1 MCTLRRGNCQG
12 GKLKHHAVVRDQ
24 TLINCPRCTL
34 EILGFSP
41 SSALP
46 TAHAISFFF
55 PRDNPTSM
63 AMVEA
68 HLPGS
73 FKAVSR
79 VEFRIEGMQQP
90 TMLYLDD
97 VRYTV
102 YNVTE
107 MGNGIGEVIHQEVVN
122 KQGRLG
128 KTFKA

>member
-1 MCTLRRGNCQG
+1 
-12 GKLKHHAVVRDQ
+12 
-24 TLINCPRCTL
+24 
-34 EILGFSP
+34 
-41 SSALP
+41 
-46 TAHAISFFF
+46 
-55 PRDNPTSM
+55 M

-79 VEFRIEGMQQP
+79 VEFRIDGMEQP
-90 TMLYLDD
+90 VMLYLDD

-128 KTFKA
+128 RTFKA